1 MIILETQRLILREIT
16 AADFDAWSAVLGD
29 PEVMYAYEHGFSAQ
43 EVRQW
48 IARQR
53 ERYDRDGFGLWAAV
67 ERETGALVGDCGL
80 TMQDRPVPEIGYH
93 LRRDRWHRGYAS
105 EAAAACRDHAFHVL
119 GFREVYS
126 IIRDS
131 NLPSQRVA
139 LRTGMCVVGRVTRH
153 YRGVDMPHLVFSV
166 KKP

>member
-80 TMQDRPVPEIGYH
+80 TMQDWDGRPVPEI
-93 LRRDRWHRGYAS
+93 GYAS